1 MIKNLNDL
9 KINKVESL
17 DELKKLVVWFCDK
30 KINFHPEDDF
40 NDYIDYKTGKKTFYK
55 KDANKLN
62 KLFEQG
68 FANLNHNK
76 VWSIVLTD
84 FKKMLSS

>member
-17 DELKKLVVWFCDK
+17 DELKKLVVWLCNK
-30 KINFHPEDDF
+30 KLNFHPEDDF

-62 KLFEQG
+62 NLFEQG

-84 FKKMLSS
+84 FKKMLYS

>member
-1 MIKNLNDL
+1 MIKNLDDL

-40 NDYIDYKTGKKTFYK
+40 NDYIDYKTGKKTFFK

-62 KLFEQG
+62 KLFKQG

-76 VWSIVLTD
+76 VWSIVLND
-84 FKKMLSS
+84 FKKILSS